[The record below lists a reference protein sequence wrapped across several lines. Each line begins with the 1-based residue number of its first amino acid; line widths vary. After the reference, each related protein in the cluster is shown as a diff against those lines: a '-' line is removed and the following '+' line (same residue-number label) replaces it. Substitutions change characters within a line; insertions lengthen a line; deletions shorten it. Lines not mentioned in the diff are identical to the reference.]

1 MSTSLVTGATAGI
14 GHEYAVQLAA
24 RGDDLVLVARD
35 SARLEEVADELRR
48 AHQVE
53 VEVLVAD
60 LVDRDDLAR
69 VEARLAD
76 RDRPVDLLVNNAGFG
91 LKQRF
96 LDNSADDETAM
107 LEVLVTAVLRLS
119 HAALGAMAERGHGGI
134 INVSSVAA
142 FLPRGTYS
150 AAKAW
155 VNSFSE
161 WAHLEYRSRGVRV
174 MALCPGFT
182 KTEFHQRMHVKRG
195 DGFMW
200 LDADFLVRTSLEDFE
215 KGRAYS
221 VPGAQYKAIRV
232 LTTAI
237 PNRVLRLTQ
246 SMGRRVSGAP
256 SPGRSDGSGNH
267 GGLLRLA
274 RGQALLRLEQALLLG
289 ALGRLR
295 VVALLLRLGERAPG
309 LRLLLAGLGLLHG
322 LPDLRDAVLLA
333 GEHRGDPRERV
344 LRLVDLRLLLGAGSG
359 LGGLIGGRWASDR
372 SAEGKDCGDGESAG
386 ASGDRHAEFL
396 LVAV

>member
-1 MSTSLVTGATAGI
+1 MSVSLITGATAGI

-35 SARLEEVADELRR
+35 SARLEQVAEELRR
-48 AHQVE
+48 AHRVE

-60 LVDRDDLAR
+60 LTDREQLAT

-96 LDNSADDETAM
+96 LDNTADDETAM

-150 AAKAW
+150 ASKAW

-161 WAHLEYRSRGVRV
+161 WAHLEYKSRGVKV

-182 KTEFHQRMHVKRG
+182 KTEFHQRMEVKRG
-195 DGFMW
+195 EGFMW
-200 LDADFLVRTSLEDFE
+200 LDVDFLVRESLKDFD
-215 KGRAYS
+215 KGRVYS
-221 VPGAQYKAIRV
+221 IPGAQYKTIRV

-246 SMGRRVSGAP
+246 SMGRR
-256 SPGRSDGSGNH
+256 
-267 GGLLRLA
+267 
-274 RGQALLRLEQALLLG
+274 
-289 ALGRLR
+289 
-295 VVALLLRLGERAPG
+295 
-309 LRLLLAGLGLLHG
+309 
-322 LPDLRDAVLLA
+322 
-333 GEHRGDPRERV
+333 
-344 LRLVDLRLLLGAGSG
+344 
-359 LGGLIGGRWASDR
+359 
-372 SAEGKDCGDGESAG
+372 
-386 ASGDRHAEFL
+386 
-396 LVAV
+396 

>member
-1 MSTSLVTGATAGI
+1 MTTSLITGATAGI
-14 GHEYAVQLAA
+14 GLEYAHQLAA

-35 SARLEEVADELRR
+35 AARLEAVAEELRR
-48 AHQVE
+48 AHRVD

-60 LVDRDDLAR
+60 LVDRDQLGH

-91 LKQRF
+91 LKKRF
-96 LDNSADDETAM
+96 LDNTVEEETAM
-107 LEVLVTAVLRLS
+107 QEVLVTAVLRLS

-161 WAHLEYRSRGVRV
+161 WAHLEYRSRGVTV

-182 KTEFHQRMHVKRG
+182 KTEFHQRMEVTRG

-200 LDADFLVRTSLEDFE
+200 LEPEFLVRRSLEDFA

-221 VPGAQYKAIRV
+221 IPGAQYKTIIA
-232 LTTAI
+232 LTRAI

-246 SMGRRVSGAP
+246 NIGRR
-256 SPGRSDGSGNH
+256 
-267 GGLLRLA
+267 
-274 RGQALLRLEQALLLG
+274 
-289 ALGRLR
+289 
-295 VVALLLRLGERAPG
+295 
-309 LRLLLAGLGLLHG
+309 
-322 LPDLRDAVLLA
+322 
-333 GEHRGDPRERV
+333 
-344 LRLVDLRLLLGAGSG
+344 
-359 LGGLIGGRWASDR
+359 
-372 SAEGKDCGDGESAG
+372 
-386 ASGDRHAEFL
+386 
-396 LVAV
+396 